1 MISPADFSAELNK
14 LGIQFFTGVPDSLL
28 QSLCAYIDDTLPV
41 GQHTITAN
49 EGNALAMAAGYY
61 LGTGKAACVYMQNS
75 GLGNVVN
82 PLTSLT
88 DAEVYR
94 IPALLIIGWRG
105 EPGVKDEPQHV
116 KQGRI
121 TPQMLSLLDV
131 PAFSLHAES
140 DFRAVLS
147 EATNTMLDSQCPVA
161 ILVHKDTFSTYKP
174 FKATQTASQFS
185 REAALSALLQLSDTN
200 TAFVATTGKTSR
212 ELYELRQQAGQLQRD
227 FLTVGSMGHA
237 SSIALG
243 LALAKPNQKVTCLDG
258 DGALL
263 MHLGAAAIIG
273 QSKATN
279 LLHVVLNNSAHE
291 SVGGQ
296 QTVAG
301 NLDLKSVA
309 LALGY
314 QNYFKASSA
323 IELQQVWQQ
332 CAMTCGPNMLEIT
345 ISCGSRADLARPKST
360 PEQNKQAFMEHLAH
374 AGHS

>member
-1 MISPADFSAELNK
+1 MINPADFSAELDK
-14 LGIQFFTGVPDSLL
+14 LGIRFFTGVPDSLL
-28 QSLCAYIDDTLPV
+28 QSLCAYIDDTLPS

-61 LGTGKAACVYMQNS
+61 LGTGQPACVYMQNS

-121 TPQMLSLLDV
+121 TPQMLDLLNV
-131 PAFSLHAES
+131 PYFSLNAQS
-140 DFRAVLS
+140 DFRTLLAETVS
-147 EATNTMLDSQCPVA
+147 IMHSTQSPVA
-161 ILVHKDTFSTYKP
+161 LLVHKDTFAGYKP
-174 FKATQTASQFS
+174 ASISEASANLS
-185 REAALSALLQLSDTN
+185 REAALGKLLQLSGEN
-200 TAFVATTGKTSR
+200 CALVATTGKTSR
-212 ELYELRQQAGQLQRD
+212 ELYELRERAGQSQRD
-227 FLTVGSMGHA
+227 FLTVGAMGHA

-243 LALAKPNQKVTCLDG
+243 LALAKPEQKVICLDG

-273 QSKATN
+273 QSKAAN
-279 LLHVVLNNSAHE
+279 LLHVVLNNGAHE

-296 QTVAG
+296 ATVAG
-301 NLDLKSVA
+301 DIDIRA
-309 LALGY
+309 MAQAFGY
-314 QNYFKASSA
+314 RHYFKASSA
-323 IELQQVWQQ
+323 AELQSVWRQ
-332 CAMTCGPNMLEIT
+332 CTAVAGPNMLEIS
-345 ISCGSRADLARPKST
+345 IACGSRADLARPKTT
-360 PEQNKQAFMEHLAH
+360 PEQNKQAFMEYLGNAR
-374 AGHS
+374 

>member
-1 MISPADFSAELNK
+1 MISPADFFTELDK
-14 LGIQFFTGVPDSLL
+14 LSINFFTGVPDSLL
-28 QSLCAYIDDTLPV
+28 QSFCAYIEDTLPKS
-41 GQHTITAN
+41 QHTITAN

-61 LGTGKAACVYMQNS
+61 LGTGKPACVYMQNS

-94 IPALLIIGWRG
+94 IPALLVIGWRG

-121 TPQMLSLLDV
+121 TPQMLELLGV
-131 PAFSLHAES
+131 PYFSLNAQS
-140 DFRAVLS
+140 DFQDVLLQ
-147 EATNTMLDSQCPVA
+147 ATTIMQQAQSPVA
-161 ILVHKDTFSTYKP
+161 LLVHKDTFSSYKP
-174 FKATQTASQFS
+174 AQDSATFSTFS
-185 REAALSALLQLSDTN
+185 REAALKTLLLLSEADT
-200 TAFVATTGKTSR
+200 AMIATTGKTSR
-212 ELYELRQQAGQLQRD
+212 ELYELREQAGQSQRD

-243 LALAKPNQKVTCLDG
+243 LALSRPDQKVTCLDG

-273 QSKATN
+273 QSKASN
-279 LLHVVLNNSAHE
+279 LLHVVLNNCAHE

-301 NLDLKSVA
+301 DIDLQSMA

-314 QNYFKASSA
+314 GHYFKASSA
-323 IELQQVWQQ
+323 EELELLWPE
-332 CAMTCGPNMLEIT
+332 CAAATGPNLLEIS
-345 ISCGSRADLARPKST
+345 IACGSRANLARPKST
-360 PEQNKQAFMEHLAH
+360 PEQNKLAFMEHL
-374 AGHS
+374 GHVNH

>member
-1 MISPADFSAELNK
+1 MISPAEFSAELSK
-14 LGIQFFTGVPDSLL
+14 LGIHFFTGVPDSLL
-28 QSLCAYIDDTLPV
+28 QSLCAYIDDTLPA

-49 EGNALAMAAGYY
+49 EGGALAMAAGYY
-61 LGTGKAACVYMQNS
+61 LGSGKPACVYMQNS

-88 DAEVYR
+88 DAQVYR

-131 PAFSLHAES
+131 PYFSLTADS
-140 DFRAVLS
+140 DFRHMLLQ
-147 EATNTMLDSQCPVA
+147 ATTAMQHTQSPVA
-161 ILVHKDTFSTYKP
+161 LLVHKDTFSAYTS
-174 FKATQTASQFS
+174 ATASIASSQFS
-185 REAALSALLQLSDTN
+185 REMALNTLLQLTDDK
-200 TAFVATTGKTSR
+200 TALIATTGKTSR
-212 ELYELRQQAGQLQRD
+212 ELYELREQAGQSQRD

-243 LALAKPNQKVTCLDG
+243 LALARPERQVMCLDG

-273 QSKATN
+273 QSKADN
-279 LLHVVLNNSAHE
+279 LLHVVLNNGAHE

-301 NLDLKSVA
+301 DIDLQSMA

-314 QNYFKASSA
+314 RHYYKASSA
-323 IELQQVWQQ
+323 AELQQVWHQ
-332 CAMTCGPNMLEIT
+332 CAAVPGPTMLEIT
-345 ISCGSRADLARPKST
+345 IACGSRADLARPKST
-360 PEQNKQAFMEHLAH
+360 PEQNKLAFMEHL
-374 AGHS
+374 GRGSE

>member
-1 MISPADFSAELNK
+1 MISPAEFSAELHK
-14 LGIQFFTGVPDSLL
+14 LGIDFFTGVPDSLL

-61 LGTGKAACVYMQNS
+61 LGTGKPACVYMQNS

-131 PAFSLHAES
+131 PAFSLHAQS
-140 DFRAVLS
+140 DFQTVLAQ
-147 EATNTMLDSQCPVA
+147 ATSTMLSSQCPVA
-161 ILVHKDTFSTYKP
+161 ILVHKDTFSAYKAS
-174 FKATQTASQFS
+174 KVSATTTQFS
-185 REAALSALLQLSDTN
+185 REAALKALLQLSEAD

-212 ELYELRQQAGQLQRD
+212 EVYELRAQAGQEQRD

-243 LALAKPNQKVTCLDG
+243 LALAKPEQKVTCLDG

-273 QSKATN
+273 QSKAAN

-301 NLDLKSVA
+301 ALDLKSVA

-314 QNYFKASSA
+314 QNYYKAASA
-323 IELQQVWQQ
+323 AELAQLWPQ
-332 CAMTCGPNMLEIT
+332 CTAAAGPNMLEIT
-345 ISCGSRADLARPKST
+345 IACGSRADLARPKST

-374 AGHS
+374 ASN

>member
-1 MISPADFSAELNK
+1 MISPADFAAGLNQ
-14 LGIQFFTGVPDSLL
+14 LGIDFFTGVPDSLL
-28 QSLCAYIDDTLPV
+28 QSLCAYLDDNLPA
-41 GQHTITAN
+41 GRHTITAN

-105 EPGVKDEPQHV
+105 EPGVKDEPQHI

-121 TPQMLSLLDV
+121 TPQLLELLNV
-131 PAFSLHAES
+131 PYYDLNAGS
-140 DFRAVLS
+140 DYQAVLQHAVS
-147 EATNTMLDSQCPVA
+147 EMQKMQSPVA
-161 ILVHKDTFSTYKP
+161 LLVHKDTFSSYN
-174 FKATQTASQFS
+174 ANTQINTGSNLS
-185 REAALSALLQLSDTN
+185 REKALSTLLQLCSDQ
-200 TAFVATTGKTSR
+200 TALIATTGKTSR
-212 ELYELRQQAGQLQRD
+212 ELYELREQAGQNQRD

-243 LALAKPNQKVTCLDG
+243 LALARPELQVICLDG

-273 QSKATN
+273 QSNTRN
-279 LLHVVLNNSAHE
+279 LLHVVLNNGVHE

-296 QTVAG
+296 RTVAAQI
-301 NLDLKSVA
+301 DLQATA

-314 QNYFKASSA
+314 RHYFSA
-323 IELQQVWQQ
+323 ATVADLQQLWPQ
-332 CAMTCGPNMLEIT
+332 CAAAFGPALIEIRIT
-345 ISCGSRADLARPKST
+345 CGSRADLARPKST
-360 PEQNKQAFMEHLAH
+360 PEQNKQAFMQYIKTGL
-374 AGHS
+374 

>member
-1 MISPADFSAELNK
+1 MISPADFAAELNR
-14 LGIQFFTGVPDSLL
+14 LGIHFFTGVPDSLL
-28 QSLCAYIDDTLPV
+28 QSLCAYIDDNLPDDK
-41 GQHTITAN
+41 HFIAAN
-49 EGNALAMAAGYY
+49 EGNALAMAAGHY
-61 LGTGKAACVYMQNS
+61 LGTGQPACVYMQNS

-88 DAEVYR
+88 DTEVYR

-121 TPQMLSLLDV
+121 TPQMLALLDV
-131 PAFSLHAES
+131 PYISLNANS
-140 DFRAVLS
+140 DFRSVLYQ
-147 EATNTMLDSQCPVA
+147 AMTTMQQTQSPAA
-161 ILVHKDTFSTYKP
+161 ILVHKDTFSAYKTSKSAVP
-174 FKATQTASQFS
+174 TSSLS
-185 REAALSALLQLSDTN
+185 REAALATLLQLSGDDS
-200 TAFVATTGKTSR
+200 ALIATTGKTSR
-212 ELYELRQQAGQLQRD
+212 ELYELRALSGQTQRD

-243 LALAKPNQKVTCLDG
+243 LALARPEQKVTCLDG

-273 QSKATN
+273 QSKAAN
-279 LLHVVLNNSAHE
+279 LLHVVLNNAAHE

-301 NLDLKSVA
+301 AIDIQSMA

-314 QNYFKASSA
+314 RNYYQASSA
-323 IELQQVWQQ
+323 SELEDVWHQ
-332 CAMTCGPNMLEIT
+332 CAATTGPNMLEIR
-345 ISCGSRADLARPKST
+345 IACGSRADLARPKST
-360 PEQNKQAFMEHLAH
+360 PEQNKLAFMEHLSH
-374 AGHS
+374 G

>member
-1 MISPADFSAELNK
+1 MISPAVFFTELDK
-14 LGIQFFTGVPDSLL
+14 LSISFFTGVPDSLL
-28 QSLCAYIDDTLPV
+28 QSFCAYIEDNLPKS
-41 GQHTITAN
+41 QLTITAN

-61 LGTGKAACVYMQNS
+61 LGTGKPACVYMQNS

-94 IPALLIIGWRG
+94 IPALLVIGWRG
-105 EPGVKDEPQHV
+105 EPGVKDEPQHI

-121 TPQMLSLLDV
+121 TPQMLELLGV
-131 PAFSLHAES
+131 PYFSLNAQS
-140 DFRAVLS
+140 DVQDVLLQ
-147 EATNTMLDSQCPVA
+147 ATTIMQQTQSPVA
-161 ILVHKDTFSTYKP
+161 LLVHKDTFSAYTS
-174 FKATQTASQFS
+174 AAASIASCQFS
-185 REAALSALLQLSDTN
+185 REMALNTLLQLTDDK
-200 TAFVATTGKTSR
+200 TALIATTGKTSR
-212 ELYELRQQAGQLQRD
+212 ELYELREQAGQSQRD

-243 LALAKPNQKVTCLDG
+243 LALARPERQVMCLDG

-273 QSKATN
+273 QSKADN
-279 LLHVVLNNSAHE
+279 LLHVVLNNGAHE

-301 NLDLKSVA
+301 DIDLQSMT

-314 QNYFKASSA
+314 RHYYKASSVA
-323 IELQQVWQQ
+323 ELQQVWHQ
-332 CAMTCGPNMLEIT
+332 CAAVPGPTMLEIT
-345 ISCGSRADLARPKST
+345 IACGSRADLARPKST
-360 PEQNKQAFMEHLAH
+360 PEQNKLAFMEHL
-374 AGHS
+374 GRGSE

>member
-1 MISPADFSAELNK
+1 MISPAEFSAELHK
-14 LGIQFFTGVPDSLL
+14 LGIHFFTGVPDSLL

-61 LGTGKAACVYMQNS
+61 LGTGKPACVYMQNS

-140 DFRAVLS
+140 DFQTVLAQ
-147 EATNTMLDSQCPVA
+147 ATSTMLSSQCPVA
-161 ILVHKDTFSTYKP
+161 ILVHKDTFSAYKP
-174 FKATQTASQFS
+174 MKVSETKTQFS
-185 REAALSALLQLSDTN
+185 REAALKTLLQLSEAD

-212 ELYELRQQAGQLQRD
+212 ELYELREQAGQIQRD

-243 LALAKPNQKVTCLDG
+243 LALAKPTQKVTCLDG

-263 MHLGAAAIIG
+263 MHLGAAAIIA

-314 QNYFKASSA
+314 QNYFHAASA
-323 IELQQVWQQ
+323 TELEMIWQQ
-332 CAMTCGPNMLEIT
+332 CAASEGPNMLEIT
-345 ISCGSRADLARPKST
+345 IACGSRADLARPKNT

-374 AGHS
+374 ASS